1 MGKRRRDNGTPVD
14 PPAVVDNNPPGDPQ
28 LHIHRGPSV
37 LQIMQ
42 AAAMAQEAERRR
54 QFREANP
61 IQRYSTASAQPF
73 LRNNPINRAEEEI
86 RNSKQKQLAKKEID
100 VSLRQGGKPQTTSRK
115 GAEINDITDSKA
127 GTTLGKTWQ
136 TWGGNSVTEQ
146 GKLQSTRQRNR
157 DAGTAQTEHQ
167 RKCPETDGGSGLP
180 VDERDEEEVKGSRN
194 KERKNRGGMW
204 KALELSLQPKGMA
217 KKKESF
223 RQRFLAATTMRSRNS
238 KRRKVWELANNI
250 TNQDPLPLNQEIIL
264 AVAAALDEAQLQ
276 SGDQYIHEL
285 KLMHVEAGFEWGAP
299 LERQLFLCKKA
310 LKRHRGPEVRAKEVK
325 LGEISEEMWNK
336 KCRGTVGH
344 VRPAW
349 SYAWSTIWMLRA
361 VELFQMRAQDVD
373 INFEKKTVAIRIT
386 VSKMDQE
393 ARGVTRTLGCCGKA
407 ACERECPFSMA
418 ILILAEHCGNKPQE
432 PLFKFAK
439 GGKKTKAHL
448 VKAWSRELDPQMTG
462 HSARRSGAMYYTRL
476 GLAVE
481 EIAFLGRWK
490 SSAVF
495 RYVEEALS
503 ERPANWRGIHPTVEL
518 GKIVDHSR
526 GLETVAERLG
536 VNKEDVPV
544 DKPPESEE
552 DCMRQLEIPE
562 APQAR
567 NLWVT
572 STGRRNK
579 VTHTVTK
586 AAWNCD
592 LNEWSTA
599 CGWHFAQ
606 RFVKVKLS
614 KEPPTGITMC
624 SKCSK
629 FESLRDNVHGGF
641 SLAQLVAGEM
651 SCQQAGRSD
660 PCKV

>member
-1 MGKRRRDNGTPVD
+1 MGKRRRDNGTPADLPV
-14 PPAVVDNNPPGDPQ
+14 VVDNNPPGDSQ
-28 LHIHRGPSV
+28 LHVHRGPSV

-42 AAAMAQEAERRR
+42 AAAMAQEAERGR
-54 QFREANP
+54 QFREANT
-61 IQRYSTASAQPF
+61 IQGYSMASAQPF
-73 LRNNPINRAEEEI
+73 LRNNPINKAEEEI
-86 RNSKQKQLAKKEID
+86 RNSKQKQLAKKEISI
-100 VSLRQGGKPQTTSRK
+100 SLGQGGKPQTSTSK
-115 GAEINDITDSKA
+115 GAGINNVTNSKA
-127 GTTLGKTWQ
+127 GATLGKAWQ
-136 TWGGNSVTEQ
+136 SWGGNSVPEQ
-146 GKLQSTRQRNR
+146 GKLQSIRQRNH
-157 DAGTAQTEHQ
+157 DAGATSTEQ
-167 RKCPETDGGSGLP
+167 QWKRLKSDGGSSLP
-180 VDERDEEEVKGSRN
+180 VDKRDEEEVRAWTKEKKG
-194 KERKNRGGMW
+194 KAGMRR
-204 KALELSLQPKGMA
+204 ALELSMQPKGMA

-223 RQRFLAATTMRSRNS
+223 RRRFLAATTMRSRNS
-238 KRRKVWELANNI
+238 KRRKVWELANNV
-250 TNQDPLPLNQEIIL
+250 TDQNPLPLTQEIIL

-325 LGEISEEMWNK
+325 LSEISENAWNK

-344 VRPAW
+344 VRPSW
-349 SYAWSTIWMLRA
+349 SYAWATIWMLRA
-361 VELFQMRAQDVD
+361 VELFQMKAQDVD
-373 INFEKKTVAIRIT
+373 INFERRTVAIRIT

-393 ARGVTRTLGCCGKA
+393 ARGVTRTLGCCRKT

-439 GGKKTKAHL
+439 EGKKTKSHI
-448 VKAWSRELDPQMTG
+448 VKAWNREMDPQMTG
-462 HSARRSGAMYYTRL
+462 HSARRSGAMRYTRL

-503 ERPANWRGIHPTVEL
+503 ERPANWRSIPPELEL
-518 GKIVDHSR
+518 GKVVGHVQ
-526 GLETVAERLG
+526 GLETVAKRL
-536 VNKEDVPV
+536 EDKSVEVPGE
-544 DKPPESEE
+544 KQPEIEE
-552 DCMRQLEIPE
+552 ENGRRLEMPE
-562 APQAR
+562 DPQVR

-572 STGRRNK
+572 STGRRKK
-579 VTHTVTK
+579 VAHIITK

-614 KEPPTGITMC
+614 KGPPTGILKC
-624 SKCSK
+624 SKCAK
-629 FESLRDNVHGGF
+629 LESLRDKVQGGF
-641 SLAQLVAGEM
+641 SLAQLMAGEI
-651 SCQQAGRSD
+651 AYLHARESD